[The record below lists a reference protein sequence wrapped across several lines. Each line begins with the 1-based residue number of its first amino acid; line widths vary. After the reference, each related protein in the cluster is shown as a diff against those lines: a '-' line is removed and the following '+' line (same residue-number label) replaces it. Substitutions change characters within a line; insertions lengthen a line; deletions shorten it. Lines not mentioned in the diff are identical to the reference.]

1 MSSFENGWALTL
13 IVFLPAVGAA
23 AVLAIPKAQEEAQ
36 KWTALLFA
44 GVSFALSVIVAF
56 QFDYG
61 AADRF
66 QFEAN
71 VPWIA
76 AIGANPSPRRRLALW
91 INTSESFTTTPLSA
105 TIPIM
110 LITLSA

>member
-44 GVSFALSVIVAF
+44 GVSFVLSVIVAF

-61 AADRF
+61 RASEI
-66 QFEAN
+66 QFG
-71 VPWIA
+71 PDSTLTWIGA
-76 AIGANPSPRRRLALW
+76 INSNYAIGIDGIVAVRGRHELERSHRTRPGALH
-91 INTSESFTTTPLSA
+91 A
-105 TIPIM
+105 RQ
-110 LITLSA
+110 